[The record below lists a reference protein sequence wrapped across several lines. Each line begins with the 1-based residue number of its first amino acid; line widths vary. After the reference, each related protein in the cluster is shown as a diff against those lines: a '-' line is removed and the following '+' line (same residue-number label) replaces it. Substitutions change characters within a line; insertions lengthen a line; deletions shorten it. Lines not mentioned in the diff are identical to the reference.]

1 MLCKVINS
9 SKDSLEDKIN
19 DWLKTGKYEISH
31 MLQSSNDIYITIT
44 IFYLEKNEIRTKK
57 LNNLNNKKQ

>member
-9 SKDSLEDKIN
+9 TKDLLEEKIN
-19 DWLKTGKYEISH
+19 NWLKTGKYEISH
-31 MLQSSNDIYITIT
+31 ILQSNSDIYITVT

>member
-57 LNNLNNKKQ
+57 IRKS

>member
-44 IFYLEKNEIRTKK
+44 IFYLEKNEIRKRK
-57 LNNLNNKKQ
+57 LENLNNKQ